1 VSVPHE
7 SPKDL
12 VESLVDEADKTA
24 SRAAF
29 HARGEEPASHI
40 RDLGAAVRHLAKAVR
55 ILAEKVDDLG
65 RR

>member
-12 VESLVDEADKTA
+12 VESLADDADKMA
-24 SRAAF
+24 SRAAC
-29 HARGEEPASHI
+29 HSRGEEPANHI
-40 RDLGAAVRHLAKAVR
+40 RELGAAMRHLAKAVR
-55 ILAEKVDDLG
+55 ILAEKVDDID